1 MRPTVRRYDLRVR
14 DDVAVVIVSYNSAHV
29 IEGLLES
36 LPAALGALTAST
48 VVVDNGSTDNSTD
61 VAAAFGGCKIV
72 RSENNGYAGGVN
84 RGVDAL
90 ARAESILVLNPDVRL
105 EAGSVETMFATLKS
119 SKAGVVAPKVL
130 EPDGSLFRSLRRE
143 PTLLRATGLSFTHW
157 PVVDEY
163 ISEPEAYDHRQ
174 VVDWALGAALL
185 VRTEV
190 YTQLSG
196 WDESFFLYSEE
207 TDFSLRAADL
217 GWTTIYE
224 PDAVVMHIGGQ
235 SGQNERTHAMQ
246 IINRVRLYARR
257 HRRPAALAYYLLAVL
272 SEISWAAR
280 GNSKSP
286 AAIRALLRPGKRPKE
301 LGCSDS
307 LIPR

>member
-1 MRPTVRRYDLRVR
+1 M
-14 DDVAVVIVSYNSAHV
+14 VIVSYNSAHV
-29 IEGLLES
+29 IEGLLET
-36 LPAALGALTAST
+36 LPAALGELTAST
-48 VVVDNGSTDNSTD
+48 VIVDNGSSDNSID
-61 VAAAFGGCKIV
+61 VVEAFGGAKIV

-84 RGVDAL
+84 TGVDAL
-90 ARAESILVLNPDVRL
+90 ADAESILVLNPDVRL
-105 EAGSVETMFATLKS
+105 EPGSVETMFATLKS

-130 EPDGSLFRSLRRE
+130 EPDGRLFRSLRRE

-163 ISEPEAYDHRQ
+163 ISEPDAYEYRQ

-190 YTQLSG
+190 YKQLSG

-217 GWTTIYE
+217 GWSTIYE
-224 PDAVVMHIGGQ
+224 PAAVVLHIGGQ
-235 SGQNERTHAMQ
+235 SGQSERTHAMQ

-257 HRRPAALAYYLLAVL
+257 HNRIAAVAYLFLAVL
-272 SEISWAAR
+272 SEASWVAR
-280 GNSKSP
+280 GKKESV
-286 AAIRALLRPGKRPKE
+286 AAIHALLQPSTRPKE
-301 LGCSDS
+301 LNCSG
-307 LIPR
+307 LFIPR

>member
-1 MRPTVRRYDLRVR
+1 M
-14 DDVAVVIVSYNSAHV
+14 VIVSYNSAHV
-29 IEGLLES
+29 IEGLLET
-36 LPAALGALTAST
+36 LPAALGELTAST
-48 VVVDNGSTDNSTD
+48 VIVDNGSSDNSID
-61 VAAAFGGCKIV
+61 VVEAFGGARIV

-84 RGVDAL
+84 TGVDAL
-90 ARAESILVLNPDVRL
+90 ADAESILVLNPDVRL
-105 EAGSVETMFATLKS
+105 EPGSVETMFATLKS

-130 EPDGSLFRSLRRE
+130 EPDGCLFRSLRRE

-163 ISEPEAYDHRQ
+163 ISEPEAYEYRQ

-190 YTQLSG
+190 YKQLSG

-217 GWTTIYE
+217 GWSTIYE
-224 PDAVVMHIGGQ
+224 PAAVVVHIGGQ
-235 SGQNERTHAMQ
+235 SGQSERTHAMQ

-257 HRRPAALAYYLLAVL
+257 HSRIAAVAYLFLAVL
-272 SEISWAAR
+272 SEASWVAR
-280 GNSKSP
+280 GKKESV
-286 AAIRALLRPGKRPKE
+286 AAIRALLQPSTRPKE
-301 LGCSDS
+301 LNCSG
-307 LIPR
+307 LFIPR